1 MFQRIK
7 YLLVAIGSIMVGAV
21 ASGLMVFTRQSN
33 VLGCSLFVWGVAVV
47 LAIACINGYA
57 DSKARQLSGK
67 ATGLALEAYARIYGV
82 KRSFAGWEFDSRLA
96 RRIVEKLAHDRK
108 A

>member
-7 YLLVAIGSIMVGAV
+7 YLLVAIGSIMTGAV

-33 VLGCSLFVWGVAVV
+33 VFGCSLFVWGVAVS
-47 LAIACINGYA
+47 LAIICINGYA

-67 ATGLALEAYARIYGV
+67 PTGLALEAYARIFGV
-82 KRSFAGWEFDSRLA
+82 KRAFAGWEFDSRLA
-96 RRIVEKLAHDRK
+96 RRTMEKFVNDRK